1 MRATPTSLENNRIK
15 LTVEVDESEMAIALD
30 ETAAA
35 LAKQVSIK
43 GFRKGKVPKNVLIAH
58 LGGLEALRSEAIRE
72 SMPDFYARAVADT
85 LSDPIGQ
92 PDINITAGESEGPLT
107 FEAEVE
113 VRPEVEISGQR
124 DLRVTIP
131 SPNVSD
137 KEVDA
142 QVDRFRETDATLRD
156 VDRPIQTS
164 DLVTMDLHV
173 QEIATDAEPLEMSDY
188 MYTVGSGT
196 ITGGVDELILGL
208 KAGEELKVNGSVGNG
223 VVATYTMQLKK
234 VKERVLPELTDEWVE
249 ENTEWTSVEEMREA
263 ILTQMRRRKVVEAQL
278 SQRDAMLMAL
288 GDLVSPDLVPE
299 VLVDS
304 ETNERLH
311 DLGHRLGEQK
321 MNLEMFL
328 QVTNQAPEQLLAT
341 LREDAVRAVRIDL
354 AMRALVR
361 AEHLEPT
368 PEEIDQELETTAAA
382 MNVDADILR
391 TNLRNTGRVVAFQA
405 EVAKMKASRWLT
417 ENVTFVDPDGVEI
430 DRALL
435 RTDQSEVA
443 EDEIVETD
451 SVETGVETVEADPGE
466 EPDA

>member
-1 MRATPTSLENNRIK
+1 MRATPTVLDNNRIK
-15 LTVEVDESEMAIALD
+15 LVVEVDESEMATALD

-35 LAKQVSIK
+35 MAKQVSIK

-72 SMPDFYARAVADT
+72 SVPDFYARAVADT

-92 PDINITAGESEGPLT
+92 PDINIVAGESEGPLT

-113 VRPEVEISGQR
+113 VRPELVIEGQNEM
-124 DLRVTIP
+124 RVTIP
-131 SPNVSD
+131 SPNVLDS
-137 KEVDA
+137 EVDA
-142 QVDRFRETDATLRD
+142 QIDRFRETDATLRD
-156 VDRPIQTS
+156 VERPIQTG

-173 QEIATDAEPLEMSDY
+173 QQVATDVEPLEMSDY

-208 KAGEELKVNGSVGNG
+208 KAGEELKVNGSLGGG
-223 VVATYTMQLKK
+223 VVATYTMQLKQ

-249 ENTEWTSVEEMREA
+249 ENTEWTSVDEMREA

-288 GDLVSPDLVPE
+288 GDLVDVDLVPE

-311 DLGHRLGEQK
+311 DLGHRLSEQK

-354 AMRALVR
+354 AMRALVK

-368 PEEIDQELETTAAA
+368 QEEIDEELESTATA
-382 MNVDADILR
+382 MNVEADLLR
-391 TNLRNTGRVVAFQA
+391 ENLRNSGRVVSFNA
-405 EVAKMKASRWLT
+405 EVAKMKASRWLV
-417 ENVTFVDPDGVEI
+417 EHVTFIDPDGVEI
-430 DRALL
+430 DRRLL
-435 RTDQSEVA
+435 LEDQSR
-443 EDEIVETD
+443 EDEPESTEND
-451 SVETGVETVEADPGE
+451 AQSEPSDQSVDD
-466 EPDA
+466 DA